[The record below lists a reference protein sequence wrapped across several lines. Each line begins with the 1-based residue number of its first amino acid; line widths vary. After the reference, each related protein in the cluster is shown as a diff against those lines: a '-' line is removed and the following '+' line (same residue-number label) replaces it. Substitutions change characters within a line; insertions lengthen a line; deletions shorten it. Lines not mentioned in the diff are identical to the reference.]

1 MNEKEAQG
9 TKAVLLDAI
18 GKGLKEAGI
27 KFRIQVNYLD
37 CLGCENCVSIC
48 PGNKQGK
55 ALKMLPLDDVR
66 GLQSDWDYMRHNV
79 TNKAHMVDTQA
90 NVKNSQFAQPLFEYS
105 GACSGCGE
113 TPYVKLLSQLFGSR
127 QVVANAT
134 GCSSIYSAS
143 APSTPY
149 TTNERGEGPAWANSL
164 FEDNAEFGMG
174 MYIASSSMRTRLV
187 HLVKEVLGDTQEPIS
202 DELRKL
208 LAEWIEL
215 RYEGNA
221 SQQLSYKI
229 LPLLDSDAK
238 GHMHHIYNLRHYFV
252 KPSQWIIGG
261 DGWAYDIG
269 FGGLDHVLASGK
281 NVNVL
286 VLDTEV
292 YSNTGGQSSKST
304 PLGAIA
310 KFAASGKRVRKKDL
324 GLIATTYGYVYVA
337 QIAMGANQAHTLK
350 ILREAEA
357 YEGPSLIIAYSPCIS
372 HGLKGGM
379 GNVQNEQK
387 RAVECGY
394 WHLWHYDPR
403 LEQEGKNPFVL
414 DSKEPDF
421 SKFKD
426 FLKGEVRYAS
436 LFKMYPDVAEELANE
451 SLRSAFK
458 RYRTYVRIAS
468 IEREDNHAPLADILA
483 KKPEPT
489 TPEEIHAVD
498 LT

>member
-1 MNEKEAQG
+1 
-9 TKAVLLDAI
+9 
-18 GKGLKEAGI
+18 
-27 KFRIQVNYLD
+27 
-37 CLGCENCVSIC
+37 
-48 PGNKQGK
+48 
-55 ALKMLPLDDVR
+55 
-66 GLQSDWDYMRHNV
+66 
-79 TNKAHMVDTQA
+79 
-90 NVKNSQFAQPLFEYS
+90 
-105 GACSGCGE
+105 
-113 TPYVKLLSQLFGSR
+113 
-127 QVVANAT
+127 
-134 GCSSIYSAS
+134 
-143 APSTPY
+143 
-149 TTNERGEGPAWANSL
+149 
-164 FEDNAEFGMG
+164 MG
-174 MYIASSSMRTRLV
+174 MYIASSSNRNRLV
-187 HLVKEVLGDTQEPIS
+187 HLVKEVLEEGKEPIS
-202 DELRKL
+202 DELRQL
-208 LAEWIEL
+208 LNEWVEQ
-215 RYEGNA
+215 RFDGDA

-229 LPLLDSDAK
+229 LPLLDAEAK
-238 GHMHHIYNLRHYFV
+238 GRMHYVYNLRHHFV

-310 KFAASGKRVRKKDL
+310 KFAAAGKRVRKKDL

-337 QIAMGANQAHTLK
+337 QIAMGANPAQTLK
-350 ILREAEA
+350 VLREAEA
-357 YEGPSLIIAYSPCIS
+357 YEGPSLVIAYSPCIS

-379 GNVQNEQK
+379 GNAQNEQK

-394 WHLWHYDPR
+394 WHLWHHDPR
-403 LEQEGKNPFVL
+403 REQEGKNPFVL

-436 LFKMYPDVAEELANE
+436 LFKMYPEIAEELANE

-458 RYRTYVRIAS
+458 RYNTYVRIS
-468 IEREDNHAPLADILA
+468 STEWEDNYGPLADILDA
-483 KKPEPT
+483 KPEPT
-489 TPEEIHAVD
+489 TPEEVHAVD